1 MRAGHDPQ
9 LLDGTAL
16 RRFRRDAGW
25 TLEDLSAA
33 SGISVSFLND
43 MEHSRRN
50 GSVPTLVRICC
61 ALGCDPADLLH
72 LEHATHV

>member
-16 RRFRRDAGW
+16 RRIRHDHGW
-25 TLEDLSAA
+25 TLEDLSYA
-33 SGISVSFLND
+33 SGVSVSFLND

-50 GSVPTLVRICC
+50 GSIHTLVRICR
-61 ALGCDPADLLH
+61 ALGCDPAEILH
-72 LEHATHV
+72 IQERAHA